1 MFIYSN
7 SFRIAVQKDGSDVLV
22 TFVQDQPLYGDNG
35 KVTGTRREDVGE
47 FAIPLNIALDLAKNI
62 EKLVEPQN

>member
-7 SFRIAVQKDGSDVLV
+7 SFRIAVQKDSTDMLV
-22 TFVQDQPLYGDNG
+22 TFMQDQPVYGDNG
-35 KVTGTRREDVGE
+35 KVTGTRRDDVGE
-47 FAIPLNIALDLAKNI
+47 FALPLSIALDLAKNI